1 MALVAYASSDS
12 GCSDEE
18 DDNETAIS
26 TQRQSIQVVNKT
38 VPLNHPTPTA
48 TVDHD
53 GVNSAD
59 LTGDPHISDEE
70 DVSPLTAS
78 TGGQGWSLPA
88 PKHSALPGNAP
99 GPGPE
104 IVLAV
109 DAGPTGLLLTGAD
122 ENNIMTEIVW

>member
-26 TQRQSIQVVNKT
+26 TQRQSIQVVTKT
-38 VPLNHPTPTA
+38 GPLNVNHPTATA
-48 TVDHD
+48 TVDHG

-59 LTGDPHISDEE
+59 LTGDSHISDEE
-70 DVSPLTAS
+70 DIYPLTAT

-88 PKHSALPGNAP
+88 PKHSAPSGNA
-99 GPGPE
+99 PGPE
-104 IVLAV
+104 IVLAG
-109 DAGPTGLLLTGAD
+109 DAGQAGLLLTGAD
-122 ENNIMTEIVW
+122 ENNNIL

>member
-26 TQRQSIQVVNKT
+26 TQIQSVQVVNKT
-38 VPLNHPTPTA
+38 ISLNHPTATV
-48 TVDHD
+48 TVDHE

-59 LTGDPHISDEE
+59 LTGDSHISDEE
-70 DVSPLTAS
+70 DICPLSSS

-88 PKHSALPGNAP
+88 PKHSAPPGNA
-99 GPGPE
+99 PGPE
-104 IVLAV
+104 IVLADDIV
-109 DAGPTGLLLTGAD
+109 GPAGLLLTGAD
-122 ENNIMTEIVW
+122 ENNNLL